1 MDTPQTTSTD
11 KKDPRRRI
19 RDTLGLERNV
29 VVMSLAVFLL
39 GAGEELWKSF
49 LPKYLE
55 VLGAS
60 ATIIGLF
67 GTARDFLDAIYQY
80 PGGAISDR
88 IGSRRALVLF
98 AGLAA
103 AGYLIYAFSPTW
115 PFVFVGLRY
124 RSARFGRR

>member
-19 RDTLGLERNV
+19 RDSLGLERNI

-55 VLGAS
+55 ALGATT
-60 ATIIGLF
+60 AVIGLF
-67 GTARDFLDAIYQY
+67 GTARDFLDAVYQY
-80 PGGAISDR
+80 PGGWISDR

-98 AGLAA
+98 AAVAA
-103 AGYLIYAFSPTW
+103 T
-115 PFVFVGLRY
+115 
-124 RSARFGRR
+124 